1 MRLIEYRNGTASIAD
16 VKQLL
21 SYAAGSSSSE
31 RLNQILDKVYSGPDT
46 KLYVMTDNNMVLGI
60 IGSKRSEDFAEIL
73 HLAVDIRKRR
83 QGIGRKMIDE
93 WIALEQPLEVTAET
107 DHDAV
112 EFYRKYGFTIHS
124 LGEKYPG
131 VERFLC
137 RFIHHPHVTI
147 GKTDFR
153 A

>member
-1 MRLIEYRNGTASIAD
+1 MRLIEYRNGTASIVE

-21 SYAAGSSSSE
+21 SYAAGSSSE
-31 RLNQILDKVYSGPDT
+31 RLNQILDKVYSGPNT

-60 IGSKRSEDFAEIL
+60 IGSKRSEDSAEIL
-73 HLAVDIRKRR
+73 HLAVDTHKRR
-83 QGIGRKMIDE
+83 QGIGRNMVDE
-93 WIALEQPLEVTAET
+93 WMALEWPVEVTAKT

-112 EFYRKYGFTIHS
+112 GFYRKYGFIIHS

-137 RFIHHPHVTI
+137 RFIPQS
-147 GKTDFR
+147 R
-153 A
+153 

>member
-1 MRLIEYRNGTASIAD
+1 MRLIEYRNGTASIVE

-31 RLNQILDKVYSGPDT
+31 KLNQILDKVYSSPDT
-46 KLYVMTDNNMVLGI
+46 KLYVMTTNNKVLGI
-60 IGSKRSEDFAEIL
+60 LGSKRSEDSAEIL
-73 HLAVDIRKRR
+73 HLAVDIHKRR
-83 QGIGRKMIDE
+83 RGIGRQMIDE
-93 WIALEQPLEVTAET
+93 WMALEQPLVVTAET

-112 EFYRKYGFTIHS
+112 GFYRKYGFIIHS

-137 RFIHHPHVTI
+137 RFILQS
-147 GKTDFR
+147 R
-153 A
+153 